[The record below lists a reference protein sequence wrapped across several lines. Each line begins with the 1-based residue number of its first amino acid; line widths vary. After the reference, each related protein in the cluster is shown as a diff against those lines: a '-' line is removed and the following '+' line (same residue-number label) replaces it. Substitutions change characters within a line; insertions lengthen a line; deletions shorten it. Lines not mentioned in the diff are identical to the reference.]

1 MRNGHPILVV
11 EDEGPLRK
19 IIGRNLERRG
29 YRVMEAAT
37 GTAALATL
45 RSGPP
50 ALLLLDVN
58 LPDMTG
64 WDILRALPA
73 DLRQRLPTIVLSAV
87 MQNPKRLAEFGEVV
101 FLHKPFPLET
111 LLRLVADKLDVD
123 RAPVTTEAWP

>member
-1 MRNGHPILVV
+1 MQNGHPILIV

-29 YRVMEAAT
+29 YRVVEAAT

-73 DLRQRLPTIVLSAV
+73 DLRQRIPTIVLSAV

-123 RAPVTTEAWP
+123 RAPVTTEA